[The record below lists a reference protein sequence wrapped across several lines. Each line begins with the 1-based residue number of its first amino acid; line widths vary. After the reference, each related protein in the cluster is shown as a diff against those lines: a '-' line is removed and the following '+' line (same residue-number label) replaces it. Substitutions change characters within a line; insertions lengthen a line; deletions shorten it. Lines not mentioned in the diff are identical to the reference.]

1 MSGLSPAPAAA
12 KVAAWVNFD
21 GTGTVAIR
29 DSLNVSSVTDNGIG
43 NYTVNFENALPHS
56 NYLVA
61 GTANGGATDVMRG
74 PHVATRA
81 IGSMVVKSH
90 ILTNGAAYDVG
101 HFSVGVIL

>member
-29 DSLNVSSVTDNGIG
+29 DSHNVSSVTDNGTG
-43 NYTVNFENALPHS
+43 DYTVNFETTLPHS
-56 NYLVA
+56 NYCVA
-61 GTANGGATDVMRG
+61 GTANGGATDIMRG
-74 PHVATRA
+74 PHVAARA
-81 IGSMVVKSH
+81 VGSVQVRSH
-90 ILTNGAAYDVG
+90 IIGNGTAYDSV